1 MAISQPV
8 TGQYRQSAKGFK
20 DDGAGRHGRESD
32 QNKKPASAW
41 DTDRLLE
48 PVRQVGRL
56 MTVNEGGRYLGR

>member
-1 MAISQPV
+1 MAISRPV
-8 TGQYRQSAKGFK
+8 AGQYRQSAKGFK
-20 DDGAGRHGRESD
+20 ADGAGRSGVSD

-41 DTDRLLE
+41 DTDRLLK